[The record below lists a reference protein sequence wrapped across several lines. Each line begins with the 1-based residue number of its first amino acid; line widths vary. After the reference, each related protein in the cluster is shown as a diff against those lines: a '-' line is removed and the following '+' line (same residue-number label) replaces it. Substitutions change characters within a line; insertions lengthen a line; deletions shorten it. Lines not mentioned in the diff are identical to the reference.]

1 MHRDCVMLQSLL
13 RVSLSNV
20 KYPALPAKAS
30 EVWQRKETT
39 QNFLVRRSC
48 CGRTHSTTTFIR
60 RRQLRR
66 LMCWKGRGLSGGV
79 PGGNVFFWGGL
90 SPFGWLGAAK
100 KFWRGPLAFLE
111 AGIFGGGRS

>member
-39 QNFLVRRSC
+39 QNLLVRRSC

-66 LMCWKGRGLSGGV
+66 LMCSKRRGLACGV
-79 PGGNVFFWGGL
+79 PEGGFFVGGPVL
-90 SPFGWLGAAK
+90 DLGWLGGAK
-100 KFWRGPLAFLE
+100 KCFFGPVALWD
-111 AGIFGGGRS
+111 RKSSTV

>member
-66 LMCWKGRGLSGGV
+66 LMCWKRRGFPCGLPEGKFFLGGPLSNSGC
-79 PGGNVFFWGGL
+79 L
-90 SPFGWLGAAK
+90 IEAK
-100 KFWRGPLAFLE
+100 KLLCAPLPFLKTE
-111 AGIFGGGRS
+111 ISTVVP

>member
-1 MHRDCVMLQSLL
+1 MHRDCVMLRSLL
-13 RVSLSNV
+13 RVSPSNV

-39 QNFLVRRSC
+39 QNLLVRRSC

-66 LMCWKGRGLSGGV
+66 VFVNKRPGFAAVFANGVVCVCGLHFVVGRLGLDTE
-79 PGGNVFFWGGL
+79 
-90 SPFGWLGAAK
+90 WL
-100 KFWRGPLAFLE
+100 RGPALSH
-111 AGIFGGGRS
+111 GRDNS

>member
-20 KYPALPAKAS
+20 RYLDLPAKAS

-39 QNFLVRRSC
+39 QNLLVRRSC

-66 LMCWKGRGLSGGV
+66 LMWSKRRGLACGVRGGMVFLGGRLSTSGGC
-79 PGGNVFFWGGL
+79 
-90 SPFGWLGAAK
+90 
-100 KFWRGPLAFLE
+100 
-111 AGIFGGGRS
+111 GGRREI